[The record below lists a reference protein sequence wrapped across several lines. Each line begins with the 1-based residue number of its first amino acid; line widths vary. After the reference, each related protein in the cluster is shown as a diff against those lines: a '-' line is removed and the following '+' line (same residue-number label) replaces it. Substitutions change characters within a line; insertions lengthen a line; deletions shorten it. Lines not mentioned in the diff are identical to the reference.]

1 MVPHLVGAWLVL
13 PAGKIPE
20 NCKGCVAPVR
30 AGRKR
35 APHSMSKTDNPIL
48 RMHDGFVKVVTA
60 LQSPFLLLVR
70 VYWGWQLSQNG
81 WAKLH
86 NLSHVTEFFASLGLP
101 APHATATFVSSF
113 EFVCGIL
120 LALGLLSRIAA
131 LGLVID
137 MFTAYWT
144 ADHEA
149 LLAFFSDPDRF
160 QNAAS
165 FIYLFVGLLILIF
178 GAGKLSLDH
187 LLEGSV
193 RRAQRGDA
201 GSSLA

>member
-1 MVPHLVGAWLVL
+1 MSNFKNQIERLHDLF
-13 PAGKIPE
+13 
-20 NCKGCVAPVR
+20 VR
-30 AGRKR
+30 I
-35 APHSMSKTDNPIL
+35 MSS
-48 RMHDGFVKVVTA
+48 

-86 NLSHVTEFFASLGLP
+86 NLPHVTEFFSSLGLP
-101 APHATATFVSSF
+101 APGPTAAFVSSF

-131 LGLVID
+131 LGLTID

-149 LLAFFSDPDRF
+149 LLSFISNPDKF

-178 GAGKLSLDH
+178 GPGKFALDT
-187 LLEGSV
+187 LLKRSMRKREF
-193 RRAQRGDA
+193 AQA
-201 GSSLA
+201 

>member
-1 MVPHLVGAWLVL
+1 
-13 PAGKIPE
+13 
-20 NCKGCVAPVR
+20 
-30 AGRKR
+30 
-35 APHSMSKTDNPIL
+35 MSKPGNQIL
-48 RMHDGFVKVVTA
+48 RMYDGFVKAVSS

-86 NLSHVTEFFASLGLP
+86 SLPHVTEFFSSLGLP
-101 APHATATFVSSF
+101 APGFTATFVSSF

-131 LGLVID
+131 LGLTID

-144 ADHEA
+144 ADHVA
-149 LLAFFSDPDRF
+149 LLAFISDPDKF

-178 GAGKLSLDH
+178 GAGKISLDH
-187 LLEGSV
+187 LLDRGV
-193 RRAQRGDA
+193 RKALRGDA

>member
-1 MVPHLVGAWLVL
+1 
-13 PAGKIPE
+13 
-20 NCKGCVAPVR
+20 
-30 AGRKR
+30 
-35 APHSMSKTDNPIL
+35 MSKTGNPIL
-48 RMHDGFVKVVTA
+48 RLYDGFAKVVTA

-81 WAKLH
+81 WAKMH
-86 NLSHVTEFFASLGLP
+86 NLPKVTEFFSSLGLP
-101 APHATATFVSSF
+101 APHATATFVSTF

-144 ADHEA
+144 ADHVA
-149 LLAFFSDPDRF
+149 LLAFISDPDKF

-178 GAGKLSLDH
+178 GPGKIALDYLADRALRKSLST
-187 LLEGSV
+187 G
-193 RRAQRGDA
+193 A

>member
-1 MVPHLVGAWLVL
+1 
-13 PAGKIPE
+13 
-20 NCKGCVAPVR
+20 
-30 AGRKR
+30 
-35 APHSMSKTDNPIL
+35 MSKAGSQIL
-48 RMHDGFVKVVTA
+48 RLYDGFLKAVSS

-86 NLSHVTEFFASLGLP
+86 NLPHVTEFFTSLGLP
-101 APHATATFVSSF
+101 APGFTAAFVSSF
-113 EFVCGIL
+113 EFICGIL
-120 LALGLLSRIAA
+120 LAVGLLSRIAA
-131 LGLVID
+131 LGLTID

-149 LLAFFSDPDRF
+149 LLAFVSNPDKF

-178 GAGKLSLDH
+178 GPGKISLDH
-187 LLEGSV
+187 LLD
-193 RRAQRGDA
+193 RALRKVLRGDA

>member
-1 MVPHLVGAWLVL
+1 MSI
-13 PAGKIPE
+13 AG
-20 NCKGCVAPVR
+20 NQ
-30 AGRKR
+30 
-35 APHSMSKTDNPIL
+35 IL
-48 RMHDGFVKVVTA
+48 RMNDAFVKVVTA

-86 NLSHVTEFFASLGLP
+86 NLPKVTDFFSSLGLP

-131 LGLVID
+131 LGLTID

-149 LLAFFSDPDRF
+149 LLSFISDPDKF

-178 GAGKLSLDH
+178 GAGKISLDH
-187 LLEGSV
+187 LLERGV
-193 RRAQRGDA
+193 RKTLRGDA

>member
-1 MVPHLVGAWLVL
+1 MST
-13 PAGKIPE
+13 AG
-20 NCKGCVAPVR
+20 
-30 AGRKR
+30 
-35 APHSMSKTDNPIL
+35 NPIL
-48 RMHDGFVKVVTA
+48 RMYDGFVKVVTA

-86 NLSHVTEFFASLGLP
+86 NLPKVTDFFSSLGLP
-101 APHATATFVSSF
+101 APHATATLVSSF

-149 LLAFFSDPDRF
+149 LLAFISDPDKF

-178 GAGKLSLDH
+178 GAGKISLDH
-187 LLEGSV
+187 LLDRLV
-193 RRAQRGDA
+193 RNALRGDA

>member
-1 MVPHLVGAWLVL
+1 MSNFTNQIERLY
-13 PAGKIPE
+13 E
-20 NCKGCVAPVR
+20 MFVR
-30 AGRKR
+30 I
-35 APHSMSKTDNPIL
+35 MSS
-48 RMHDGFVKVVTA
+48 

-86 NLSHVTEFFASLGLP
+86 NLPHVTEFFSSLGLP
-101 APHATATFVSSF
+101 APGPTAAFVSSF

-131 LGLVID
+131 LGLTID

-149 LLAFFSDPDRF
+149 LLSFVSNPDKF

-178 GAGKLSLDH
+178 GPGKFALDT
-187 LLEGSV
+187 LLKRSMRKKEF
-193 RRAQRGDA
+193 AQPQSGA
-201 GSSLA
+201 L

>member
-1 MVPHLVGAWLVL
+1 
-13 PAGKIPE
+13 
-20 NCKGCVAPVR
+20 
-30 AGRKR
+30 
-35 APHSMSKTDNPIL
+35 MSKAGNQIL
-48 RMHDGFVKVVTA
+48 RLHDGFVKVVSS

-81 WAKLH
+81 WAKMH
-86 NLSHVTEFFASLGLP
+86 NLPKVTDFFSSLGLP
-101 APHATATFVSSF
+101 APHATATFVSTF
-113 EFVCGIL
+113 EFICGIV

-149 LLAFFSDPDRF
+149 LLAFISDPDKF

-165 FIYLFVGLLILIF
+165 FIFLFVGLLILIF
-178 GAGKLSLDH
+178 GAGKISLDH
-187 LLEGSV
+187 LLE
-193 RRAQRGDA
+193 RPLRKALRGDA

>member
-1 MVPHLVGAWLVL
+1 
-13 PAGKIPE
+13 
-20 NCKGCVAPVR
+20 
-30 AGRKR
+30 
-35 APHSMSKTDNPIL
+35 MSNAVNQIL
-48 RMHDGFVKVVTA
+48 RLYGGFLKVVSA

-70 VYWGWQLSQNG
+70 VYWGWQISQNG

-86 NLSHVTEFFASLGLP
+86 SLPKVTEFFSSLGLP

-131 LGLVID
+131 LGLAID

-149 LLAFFSDPDRF
+149 LLAFISDPDKF

-165 FIYLFVGLLILIF
+165 FIFLFVGLLILIF
-178 GAGKLSLDH
+178 GAGKISLDH
-187 LLEGSV
+187 LLE
-193 RRAQRGDA
+193 RPLRKALRGDA